1 MSRFAI
7 RFILGTGL
15 VAALIAL
22 AGCAG
27 VRQLDTGTQAG
38 ASSAELFVPY
48 QFQVQAI
55 DGTVLRENFY
65 TFDGRDQTLRLAPG
79 EHELVLRYFDL
90 IENNQDRTDDY
101 ARVLS
106 EPITVS
112 FSARANSQ
120 YAVTG
125 KRPETPSAGKAF
137 AANPMLAIE
146 NRGNGDTVSGDIA
159 VAEPEI
165 ETIRRGNTVFA
176 PVGKTPA
183 ASPADSPEPAPSKAP
198 PQSLQ
203 MLKYWWNNAGQ
214 AERDRFEAWRQQS
227 AGQSAGQSGAQ

>member
-7 RFILGTGL
+7 RFILQAGLITGL
-15 VAALIAL
+15 IVL

-27 VRQLDTGTQAG
+27 VRQIDTGNTPG
-38 ASSAELFVPY
+38 AASAELFVPY
-48 QFQVQAI
+48 QYQVQAI
-55 DGTVLRENFY
+55 DGTELRSSFY
-65 TFDGRDQTLRLAPG
+65 SFDGRDQTLRVAPG
-79 EHELVLRYFDL
+79 EHTLVLRYFDL
-90 IENNQDRTDDY
+90 IEDNDDRTDDY

-112 FSARANSQ
+112 FTARADSR

-125 KRPETPSAGKAF
+125 ERPSTPSAGEAF
-137 AANPMLAIE
+137 AANPRLAIE
-146 NRGNGDTVSGDIA
+146 NRASGDTVSGEIA

-176 PVGKTPA
+176 PVGKTAA
-183 ASPADSPEPAPSKAP
+183 ASADTPQPAPKNAP

-203 MLKYWWNNAGQ
+203 MLKYWWNNASQ
-214 AERDRFEAWRQQS
+214 AERDRFEAWRAQS
-227 AGQSAGQSGAQ
+227 ANQSGAQ

>member
-1 MSRFAI
+1 MSRIAL
-7 RFILGTGL
+7 RFLVRASLIAGL
-15 VAALIAL
+15 TAL

-27 VRQLDTGTQAG
+27 VRQLDTGAPSG
-38 ASSAELFVPY
+38 AASAELFVPY

-55 DGTVLRENFY
+55 DGTVLRDNFY
-65 TFDGRDQTLRLAPG
+65 TFDGRDQTLRVAPG

-90 IENNQDRTDDY
+90 IADNDDRTDDY

-125 KRPETPSAGKAF
+125 ERPTTPDAGEAF
-137 AANPMLAIE
+137 AANPSLLIE
-146 NRGNGDTVSGDIA
+146 NRANGNTVSGEIA

-183 ASPADSPEPAPSKAP
+183 ASTDAPQPAPENAP

-203 MLKYWWNNAGQ
+203 MLEYWWNNASQ
-214 AERDRFEAWRQQS
+214 AERDRFEAWRKQN
-227 AGQSAGQSGAQ
+227 GAQ

>member
-1 MSRFAI
+1 M
-7 RFILGTGL
+7 
-15 VAALIAL
+15 AALIAL

-38 ASSAELFVPY
+38 AASAELFVPY

-90 IENNQDRTDDY
+90 IENNEDRTDDY

-112 FSARANSQ
+112 FTARANSQ

-125 KRPETPSAGKAF
+125 DRPTTPSAGEAF
-137 AANPMLAIE
+137 AANPTLAIA
-146 NRGNGDTVSGDIA
+146 NRASGDTVSGDVA

-165 ETIRRGNTVFA
+165 DTIRRGNTVFA
-176 PVGKTPA
+176 PVGKTPS
-183 ASPADSPEPAPSKAP
+183 ASSDAPQPAPENAP

-203 MLKYWWNNAGQ
+203 MLKYWWNNASQ
-214 AERDRFEAWRQQS
+214 AERDRFEAWRKQN
-227 AGQSAGQSGAQ
+227 GAQ

>member
-1 MSRFAI
+1 MSRFAT
-7 RFILGTGL
+7 RFILGSGL
-15 VAALIAL
+15 MAALIAL

-38 ASSAELFVPY
+38 AASAELFVPY

-90 IENNQDRTDDY
+90 IENNEDRTDDY

-112 FSARANSQ
+112 FTARANSQ

-125 KRPETPSAGKAF
+125 DRPTTPSAGEAF
-137 AANPMLAIE
+137 AANPTLAIE
-146 NRGNGDTVSGDIA
+146 NRASGDTVSGDVA

-165 ETIRRGNTVFA
+165 DTIRRGNTVFA
-176 PVGKTPA
+176 PVGKTPS
-183 ASPADSPEPAPSKAP
+183 ASSDAPQPAPENAP

-203 MLKYWWNNAGQ
+203 MLKYWWNNASQ
-214 AERDRFEAWRQQS
+214 AERDRFEAWRKQN
-227 AGQSAGQSGAQ
+227 GAQ

>member
-1 MSRFAI
+1 MSRFAT

-15 VAALIAL
+15 MAALIAL

-38 ASSAELFVPY
+38 AASAELFVPY

-90 IENNQDRTDDY
+90 IENNEDRTDDY

-112 FSARANSQ
+112 FTARANSQ

-125 KRPETPSAGKAF
+125 DRPTTPSAGEAF
-137 AANPMLAIE
+137 AANPTLAIE
-146 NRGNGDTVSGDIA
+146 NRASGDTVSGDVA

-165 ETIRRGNTVFA
+165 DTIRRGNTVFA
-176 PVGKTPA
+176 PVGKTPS
-183 ASPADSPEPAPSKAP
+183 ASSDAPQPAPENAP

-203 MLKYWWNNAGQ
+203 MLKYWWNNASQ
-214 AERDRFEAWRQQS
+214 AERDRFEAWRKQN
-227 AGQSAGQSGAQ
+227 GAQ

>member
-15 VAALIAL
+15 MVALMAVV
-22 AGCAG
+22 GCAG

-38 ASSAELFVPY
+38 AASAELFVPY

-90 IENNQDRTDDY
+90 IQNNEDRTDDY

-112 FSARANSQ
+112 FTARANSQ

-125 KRPETPSAGKAF
+125 DRPATPSAGEAF
-137 AANPMLAIE
+137 AANPTLTIE
-146 NRGNGDTVSGDIA
+146 NRASGDTVSGDVA

-183 ASPADSPEPAPSKAP
+183 ASADAPQPAPENAP

-203 MLKYWWNNAGQ
+203 MLKYWWNTASQ
-214 AERDRFEAWRQQS
+214 AERDRFEAWRKQS
-227 AGQSAGQSGAQ
+227 AQ